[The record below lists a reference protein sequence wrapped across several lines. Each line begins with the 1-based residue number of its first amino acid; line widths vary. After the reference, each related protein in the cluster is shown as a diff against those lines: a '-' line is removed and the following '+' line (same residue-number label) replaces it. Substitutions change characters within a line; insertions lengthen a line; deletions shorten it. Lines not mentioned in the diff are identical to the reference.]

1 MVAKPGEVEALER
14 SILEIERRIRVQ
26 RARID
31 RLAAAGRSTYASY
44 RILTEF
50 LDALDAKELQ
60 LARLRGADEIG
71 SSST

>member
-14 SILEIERRIRVQ
+14 SILEIERRIREQ
-26 RARID
+26 RARMD

-44 RILTEF
+44 QVLTTF

-60 LARLRGADEIG
+60 LARLRGSDEIG